1 MVKIPFPIGPNALA
15 IIIVDKKVK
24 TAAKNRLEKV
34 MAMFLV
40 KDDII
45 INSKIKI
52 QKSKVKFIIHN
63 SILLLS
69 TYHTTK
75 IR

>member
-40 KDDII
+40 NDDI
-45 INSKIKI
+45 NFK
-52 QKSKVKFIIHN
+52 
-63 SILLLS
+63 LS
-69 TYHTTK
+69 TYHTIK